1 MEIRICGGYY
11 VCCDGKCDN
20 CIETKSG
27 IASIYELEKRDEKP
41 LKNWTLGYIKEECE
55 KNMGICSTCPVHSFC
70 NNSIRIPATWDLT

>member
-27 IASIYELEKRDEKP
+27 IASISELEKRDAFISSISQELSPKIEE
-41 LKNWTLGYIKEECE
+41 NGMTCTVQEIETTL
-55 KNMGICSTCPVHSFC
+55 
-70 NNSIRIPATWDLT
+70 